1 LIPARRPSSILTE
14 AWATIPSLV
23 SRLKS
28 TSRRGRSG
36 GTAVLLARR
45 AAGLRRRLK
54 FRTAILAGPRP
65 RTGEGLRAGAWS
77 LETAGTAGA
86 ASTRLARGKAGAGA
100 ITAGFQV
107 RAAASF
113 SGQHFGGLD
122 PLRFPL
128 ALGGQAQQVQ
138 LLRIKFAHISR
149 LDVEHQRPI
158 PDAANLLHV
167 MADLLKHLAQ
177 LAIAALDQGDFKPR
191 IFALAH
197 LLNPGRRGVNASF
210 AGLAAINA

>member
-1 LIPARRPSSILTE
+1 M
-14 AWATIPSLV
+14 
-23 SRLKS
+23 
-28 TSRRGRSG
+28 
-36 GTAVLLARR
+36 
-45 AAGLRRRLK
+45 
-54 FRTAILAGPRP
+54 
-65 RTGEGLRAGAWS
+65 
-77 LETAGTAGA
+77 
-86 ASTRLARGKAGAGA
+86 
-100 ITAGFQV
+100 
-107 RAAASF
+107 
-113 SGQHFGGLD
+113 
-122 PLRFPL
+122 
-128 ALGGQAQQVQ
+128 Q

-191 IFALAH
+191 IFALPH